1 MIDAKRREVFVPGPR
16 AVAPAELE
24 LEPGTT
30 YVGDGAVRY
39 RDVLEEAGAV
49 VPPDDDERHLP
60 RARFH
65 AALAR
70 DFGPVELVE
79 PLYVRL
85 PDAVEVSR

>member
-1 MIDAKRREVFVPGPR
+1 M
-16 AVAPAELE
+16 
-24 LEPGTT
+24 
-30 YVGDGAVRY
+30 
-39 RDVLEEAGAV
+39 
-49 VPPDDDERHLP
+49 VPPDEDERHQP

-65 AALAR
+65 AALAG